1 MAAVEREVKDNGK
14 ISNPKLKQM
23 QDMKGDS
30 VRRRNYEIQENLDA
44 YEEVDISW
52 KVSRNAN
59 KNNKREI
66 LNMDWFQSRRKW
78 QSYIIKDTDRVTT
91 EYIEERSFYIL
102 SSNPADQLNVSSIG
116 DE

>member
-44 YEEVDISW
+44 YEEVDIS
-52 KVSRNAN
+52 
-59 KNNKREI
+59 
-66 LNMDWFQSRRKW
+66 
-78 QSYIIKDTDRVTT
+78 
-91 EYIEERSFYIL
+91 
-102 SSNPADQLNVSSIG
+102 
-116 DE
+116 